1 MTQDNFRL
9 AGRRLLAPVIGL
21 LSRMGVSPAAMT
33 VLGLA
38 ITALSALMI
47 RQGSFLLA
55 ALLLSLGSVL
65 DAVDGGIAR
74 HRGIESRFGAVLDSV
89 VDRVGE
95 LLVLGALLVSKIGRS
110 YDLMLYLVPLTIGGS
125 YLVSY
130 VRARA
135 EGVGI
140 SCSVG
145 IFTRTE
151 RIVLIIAG
159 LILAGTVGEVWIV
172 YITAAIA
179 VGTWFTAGQRL
190 ARVFSEDRA

>member
-1 MTQDNFRL
+1 MRL

-21 LSRMGVSPAAMT
+21 LSRMGVSPAAVT
-33 VLGLA
+33 FAGLA
-38 ITALSALMI
+38 VTLLSALMI
-47 RQGSFLLA
+47 WRGDFLIGALTLA
-55 ALLLSLGSVL
+55 LGSAL

-74 HRGIESRFGAVLDSV
+74 HRGTESRSGAVLDSV
-89 VDRVGE
+89 VDRIGE
-95 LLVLGALLVSKIGRS
+95 LLVLGALLVSEIGNS
-110 YDLMLYLVPLTIGGS
+110 YDLMLYLVPLAIGGS

-151 RIVLIIAG
+151 RLVLIVAG
-159 LILAGTVGEVWIV
+159 LVLAGTAGTVWMV

-179 VGTWFTAGQRL
+179 AGTWFTAGQRM

>member
-1 MTQDNFRL
+1 MTQDKMRL

-21 LSRMGVSPAAMT
+21 LSRMGVSPAAVT
-33 VLGLA
+33 FAGLA
-38 ITALSALMI
+38 VTLLSALMI
-47 RQGSFLLA
+47 WRGDFLIGALTLA
-55 ALLLSLGSVL
+55 LGSAL

-74 HRGIESRFGAVLDSV
+74 HRGTESRSGAVLDSV
-89 VDRVGE
+89 VDRIGE
-95 LLVLGALLVSKIGRS
+95 LLVLGALLVSEIGNS
-110 YDLMLYLVPLTIGGS
+110 YDLMLYLVPLAIGGS

-151 RIVLIIAG
+151 RLVLIVAG
-159 LILAGTVGEVWIV
+159 LVLAGTAGTVWMV

-179 VGTWFTAGQRL
+179 AGTWFTAGQRM